1 PSASWGLLPQAARVR
16 RKTPASAGVTSPSMP
31 DLNRILTA
39 KSPLTLSGVP
49 TGFLPWLLA
58 DLARASTAG
67 AVYIAP
73 DESAMRAVAGTAPFF
88 APELEV
94 IQFPAWDCLPY
105 DRASPTLRVMAERM
119 AALAALQSKAT
130 GPRLILTT
138 VNAATQR
145 T

>member
-1 PSASWGLLPQAARVR
+1 
-16 RKTPASAGVTSPSMP
+16 MP
-31 DLNRILTA
+31 DLNRILSA
-39 KSPLTLSGVP
+39 KTPLTLSGVP

-58 DLARASTAG
+58 DLARACPPG

-73 DESAMRAVAGTAPFF
+73 DESAMRAIAGTAPFF

-119 AALAALQSKAT
+119 AALAALQAKPKIGRAH
-130 GPRLILTT
+130 
-138 VNAATQR
+138 V
-145 T
+145 